1 MLEAIL
7 TLKIS
12 GDYQTHDLE
21 RARILIDSLDRFW
34 IGREKLRLTIIARD
48 EDVGQISAELSAT
61 RIDII
66 VIKETTLL
74 PCLLSMPSVKG
85 WFKQQALKLAAHRLL
100 TAPFCLVL
108 DSDLICAQ
116 PFSGETFV
124 VDGKAL
130 TDWTSRL
137 ARPAWWQGSAR
148 TLQLPA
154 DLDSPGISITPE
166 ILSKTICQRLE
177 ERIVSLYKQDCWT
190 YLLQNLGWTEYTL
203 YTLFAIDAD
212 MIDTF
217 HHSAHWMRV
226 NKKSLRAKPAK
237 LDCWMPADFENWT
250 PEMAFQPG
258 QTGFFMVCQ
267 SNMLVDPARVRQKLV
282 GLLY

>member
-34 IGREKLRLTIIARD
+34 IGREKLRLTIISRD
-48 EDVGQISAELSAT
+48 EDVDQISAELSAT
-61 RIDII
+61 RIDIV

-74 PCLLSMPSVKG
+74 PCLLSIQNVNG
-85 WFKQQALKLAAHRLL
+85 WFKQQALKLAAHRLVV
-100 TAPFCLVL
+100 APFYLVL
-108 DSDLICAQ
+108 DADLICAQ
-116 PFSGETFV
+116 PFFDETFI

-137 ARPAWWQGSAR
+137 AKPTWWQGSAR
-148 TLQLPA
+148 TLQLPE

-166 ILSKTICQRLE
+166 ILSKTICERLE
-177 ERIVSLYKQDCWT
+177 ERIVDLYKQDCWT
-190 YLLQNLGWTEYTL
+190 YLLGNLGWTEYTL
-203 YTLFAIDAD
+203 YTLFAIDAGI
-212 MIDTF
+212 IDTF
-217 HHSAHWMRV
+217 HHSAHWMAA
-226 NKKSLRAKPAK
+226 NKKSLRAKPSN

-250 PEMAFQPG
+250 PKIAFQPG
-258 QTGFFMVCQ
+258 QIGFFMVCQ
-267 SNMLVDPARVRQKLV
+267 SNTLVDPERVRQKLV